1 MRQEQ
6 INDVHR
12 AVVRGRLREVQT
24 LISHKSLS
32 LARDAMGLTPLHK
45 AALFGHYDVAEHL
58 AVNFP
63 ASMAAK
69 DLDGRTALHLAAGLR
84 DGQKIYDMLI
94 FAGAPTS
101 YVDTVGRSRTDVE
114 VDVEEEEACQVTC
127 WSSGP
132 RPYFAFISVDVEGL
146 PSWRKIATQSII

>member
-1 MRQEQ
+1 M
-6 INDVHR
+6 HR

-45 AALFGHYDVAEHL
+45 AVLFGHYDIAEHMAL
-58 AVNFP
+58 NFP

-69 DLDGRTALHLAAGLR
+69 SLDGRTALHLAAGLR

-94 FAGAPTS
+94 FAGAPANILDS
-101 YVDTVGRSRTDVE
+101 V
-114 VDVEEEEACQVTC
+114 
-127 WSSGP
+127 SS
-132 RPYFAFISVDVEGL
+132 FE
-146 PSWRKIATQSII
+146 